1 MFPVSALRRV
11 PAAPLVPV
19 LWQRWVLLLLG
30 PQDTLGTKVPQ
41 GGGIGLL
48 RVHME
53 RPALRT
59 RLFGSAQD
67 PACWGDGALA
77 KGPISL
83 APQVGVLHGQGQRH
97 RLVPQATGL
106 RPWVSGRAGAC
117 DGDAGS
123 RQESS
128 VATTSSQAQGGCD
141 PSSTVLRSK

>member
-1 MFPVSALRRV
+1 
-11 PAAPLVPV
+11 
-19 LWQRWVLLLLG
+19 
-30 PQDTLGTKVPQ
+30 
-41 GGGIGLL
+41 
-48 RVHME
+48 ME

-67 PACWGDGALA
+67 PACWGGDGALA
-77 KGPISL
+77 EGPISL

-128 VATTSSQAQGGCD
+128 VATTSSQPQGGCD
-141 PSSTVLRSK
+141 PSSLFCALNSDARSLMHVKQLVRMQESNLCTI